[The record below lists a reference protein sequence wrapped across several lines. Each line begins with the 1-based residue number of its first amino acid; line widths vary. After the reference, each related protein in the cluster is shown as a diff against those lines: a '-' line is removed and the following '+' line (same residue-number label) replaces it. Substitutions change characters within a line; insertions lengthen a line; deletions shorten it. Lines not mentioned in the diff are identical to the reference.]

1 MTTIKR
7 VKSMND
13 FHAERRRLKAAI
25 AEKESLMK
33 ADVDA
38 LKEKLQPVN
47 IAINYAAK
55 FTSSKDKNFLNTGLE
70 TALTYVLRNVVLARA
85 GWITKIIVP
94 IIARNYASNKLTE
107 NKADIVHTVRDW
119 LHKFQEKRRA
129 KANGLYDR
137 STADI
142 DF

>member
-1 MTTIKR
+1 
-7 VKSMND
+7 MND

-33 ADVDA
+33 ADVDS
-38 LKEKLQPVN
+38 LKQTLKPVN
-47 IAINYAAK
+47 MAINYVAK
-55 FTSSKDKNFLNTGLE
+55 FTSSKDKDSPLNKGVE
-70 TALTYVLRNVVLARA
+70 SAVTYLLRNVVLARA
-85 GWITKIIVP
+85 GWITKIVVP

-107 NKADIVHTVRDW
+107 NKADIVHTVREW

-129 KANGLYDR
+129 KMNGHYDK

-142 DF
+142 NI